1 MNLRKRIIFE
11 LERLRRKNLQQLH
24 PLQQL
29 FWESTLRCNV
39 HCLHCGSDCS
49 SSETTPDMPAEDFLR
64 VIDQSITPHVDPH
77 KVLIIIS
84 GGEPLMRKD
93 LAQVG
98 AALKQRGYPWGMVTN
113 GLALTEKRFKEL
125 LAAGLRSIA
134 ISFDGLELD
143 HNWLRQHPLAF
154 EGATRAIKL
163 AAQFGVQEFRSLEV
177 LISTEGL
184 ERVSANANGQEN
196 TTEQA
201 QSAAEPLNSSSAAS
215 APLNSSSAA
224 SEPLNLGTSEPLNSS
239 SATSEPLNRGEA
251 SPEQRSALVWDVV
264 TCVNQRTINQ
274 LDEIQQYLWS
284 IGVRNWRLITID
296 PMGRA
301 AENPEL
307 ILTHEQHRQVL
318 EYIKEK
324 RKEGLHISYSCEGFM
339 PEYEMEIRDHLF
351 HCAAGISIASIL
363 VDGSISAC
371 TSVRGKYYQGNIY
384 KDDFWEVWENGFKDY
399 RNRKWMKKLEPCN
412 DCKLWRYC
420 EGGGMHLRREDG
432 ALMLCHHNKL
442 QGE

>member
-1 MNLRKRIIFE
+1 MKLRKRIIFE

-49 SSETTPDMPAEDFLR
+49 SSEVTPDMPAEDFLR

-93 LAQVG
+93 LADVG
-98 AALKQRGYPWGMVTN
+98 MALKQRGYPWGMVTN

-163 AAQFGVQEFRSLEV
+163 AAQYGVQRG
-177 LISTEGL
+177 STVVQHGSKL
-184 ERVSANANGQEN
+184 SNTEREALNNIEQVPAPAEQPNG
-196 TTEQA
+196 
-201 QSAAEPLNSSSAAS
+201 
-215 APLNSSSAA
+215 
-224 SEPLNLGTSEPLNSS
+224 
-239 SATSEPLNRGEA
+239 
-251 SPEQRSALVWDVV
+251 LVWDVV
-264 TCVNQRTINQ
+264 TCVNQRTIHQ
-274 LDEIQQYLWS
+274 LDEMQKYLWS

-301 AENPEL
+301 ADNPEL
-307 ILTHEQHRQVL
+307 ILTPNQHRQL
-318 EYIKEK
+318 LDYIREK

-384 KDDFWEVWENGFKDY
+384 KDDFWEVWENGFEPY
-399 RNRKWMKKLEPCN
+399 RNRKWMKKLEPCK
-412 DCKLWRYC
+412 DCKLFRYC

-442 QGE
+442 TVNN

>member
-49 SSETTPDMPAEDFLR
+49 SSEITPDMPAEDFLR
-64 VIDQSITPHVDPH
+64 VIDQSVTPHVDPH

-93 LAQVG
+93 LAEVG

-125 LAAGLRSIA
+125 MAAGLRSIA

-163 AAQFGVQEFRSLEV
+163 AAA
-177 LISTEGL
+177 T
-184 ERVSANANGQEN
+184 
-196 TTEQA
+196 
-201 QSAAEPLNSSSAAS
+201 PL
-215 APLNSSSAA
+215 L
-224 SEPLNLGTSEPLNSS
+224 T
-239 SATSEPLNRGEA
+239 
-251 SPEQRSALVWDVV
+251 WDVV

-274 LDEIQQYLWS
+274 LDEMQQYLWS

-301 AENPEL
+301 EENPEL
-307 ILTHEQHRQVL
+307 LLTPDQHRQL
-318 EYIKEK
+318 LDYIREK
-324 RKEGLHISYSCEGFM
+324 RKQGLHISYSCEGFM
-339 PEYEMEIRDHLF
+339 PDYELEVRDHLF
-351 HCAAGISIASIL
+351 HCAAGVSVASIL
-363 VDGSISAC
+363 IDGSISAC
-371 TSVRGKYYQGNIY
+371 TSIRGKYYQGNIY
-384 KDDFWEVWENGFKDY
+384 KDDFWDVWENRFEPY
-399 RNRKWMKKLEPCN
+399 RNRKWMRQLEPCN
-412 DCKLWRYC
+412 NCKLFRYC

-432 ALMLCHHNKL
+432 VLMLCHHCKL
-442 QGE
+442 NN

>member
-1 MNLRKRIIFE
+1 MKLRQRIIFE

-49 SSETTPDMPAEDFLR
+49 SSETMPDMPAGDFLH
-64 VIDQSITPHVDPH
+64 VLDKSVTPHVDPH

-93 LAQVG
+93 LAEVG

-113 GLALTEKRFKEL
+113 GLALTEKRFREL
-125 LAAGLRSIA
+125 IAAGLRSMA
-134 ISFDGLELD
+134 ISFDGMELD

-163 AAQFGVQEFRSLEV
+163 AAATMSL
-177 LISTEGL
+177 T
-184 ERVSANANGQEN
+184 
-196 TTEQA
+196 
-201 QSAAEPLNSSSAAS
+201 
-215 APLNSSSAA
+215 
-224 SEPLNLGTSEPLNSS
+224 
-239 SATSEPLNRGEA
+239 
-251 SPEQRSALVWDVV
+251 WDVV
-264 TCVNQRTINQ
+264 TCVNQRSIKQ
-274 LDEIQQYLWS
+274 LDEMQQYLWS

-301 AENPEL
+301 ADNPEL
-307 ILTHEQHRQVL
+307 LLTPEQHRYVL
-318 EYIKEK
+318 DYIREK
-324 RKEGLHISYSCEGFM
+324 RKQGLHISYSCEGFM
-339 PEYEMEIRDHLF
+339 PDYEMEIRDHLF
-351 HCAAGISIASIL
+351 HCAAGVSVASIL
-363 VDGSISAC
+363 IDGSISAC

-384 KDDFWEVWENGFKDY
+384 HDDFWEVWENGFKDY
-399 RNRKWMKKLEPCN
+399 RNREWMRKLAPCN
-412 DCKLWRYC
+412 DCKLFRYC

-432 ALMLCHHNKL
+432 ALMLCHHKKL
-442 QGE
+442 YECSTKVTQG

>member
-1 MNLRKRIIFE
+1 MNLRKRVIFE

-49 SSETTPDMPAEDFLR
+49 SSEVTPDMPAEDFLR
-64 VIDQSITPHVDPH
+64 VIDQSVTSHVDPH

-93 LAQVG
+93 LAEVG

-125 LAAGLRSIA
+125 MAAGLRSIA

-163 AAQFGVQEFRSLEV
+163 AAA
-177 LISTEGL
+177 T
-184 ERVSANANGQEN
+184 
-196 TTEQA
+196 
-201 QSAAEPLNSSSAAS
+201 PL
-215 APLNSSSAA
+215 L
-224 SEPLNLGTSEPLNSS
+224 T
-239 SATSEPLNRGEA
+239 
-251 SPEQRSALVWDVV
+251 WDVV

-274 LDEIQQYLWS
+274 LDEMQQYLWS

-301 AENPEL
+301 EENPEL
-307 ILTHEQHRQVL
+307 LLTPDQHRQL
-318 EYIKEK
+318 LDYIREK
-324 RKEGLHISYSCEGFM
+324 RKQGLHISYSCEGFM
-339 PEYEMEIRDHLF
+339 PDYELEVRDHLF
-351 HCAAGISIASIL
+351 HCAAGVSVASIL
-363 VDGSISAC
+363 IDGSISAC
-371 TSVRGKYYQGNIY
+371 TSIRGKYYQGNIY
-384 KDDFWEVWENGFKDY
+384 KDDFWDVWENRFEPY
-399 RNRKWMKKLEPCN
+399 RNRKWMRQLEPCN
-412 DCKLWRYC
+412 NCKLFRYC

-432 ALMLCHHNKL
+432 VLMLCHYCKL
-442 QGE
+442 NS

>member
-1 MNLRKRIIFE
+1 MNFRKRIIFE

-49 SSETTPDMPAEDFLR
+49 SSELTPDMPAEDFLR
-64 VIDQSITPHVDPH
+64 VIDQSVTPHVDPH

-84 GGEPLMRKD
+84 GGEPLMRTD

-113 GLALTEKRFKEL
+113 GLALTPKRFKEL
-125 LAAGLRSIA
+125 MQNGLRSMA
-134 ISFDGLELD
+134 ISFDGMKD
-143 HNWLRQHPLAF
+143 NHNWLRQHPLAF

-163 AAQFGVQEFRSLEV
+163 AAQYSQSILNPSLKGRTSEQEKDSLPLAGSPMTPASWGAFR
-177 LISTEGL
+177 EGL
-184 ERVSANANGQEN
+184 GVG
-196 TTEQA
+196 
-201 QSAAEPLNSSSAAS
+201 
-215 APLNSSSAA
+215 
-224 SEPLNLGTSEPLNSS
+224 
-239 SATSEPLNRGEA
+239 
-251 SPEQRSALVWDVV
+251 ALIWDVV
-264 TCVNQRTINQ
+264 TCVNQRTIHQ
-274 LDEIQQYLWS
+274 LEEMQQYLWS

-307 ILTHEQHRQVL
+307 LLTPEQHRQL
-318 EYIKEK
+318 LDYIREK
-324 RKEGLHISYSCEGFM
+324 RKQGLHISYSCEGFM
-339 PEYEMEIRDHLF
+339 PEYELEVRDHLF
-351 HCAAGISIASIL
+351 HCAAGVSVASIL
-363 VDGSISAC
+363 IDGSISAC

-384 KDDFWEVWENGFKDY
+384 KDDFWDVWENRFEPY
-399 RNRKWMKKLEPCN
+399 RNREWMRKQEPCN
-412 DCKLWRYC
+412 TCKLFRYC

-432 ALMLCHHNKL
+432 SLMLCHHNKL
-442 QGE
+442 KV

>member
-1 MNLRKRIIFE
+1 MKLRKRIIFE

-39 HCLHCGSDCS
+39 YCLHCGSDCS
-49 SSETTPDMPAEDFLR
+49 SSEITPDMPAEDFLR
-64 VIDQSITPHVDPH
+64 VIDQSVTPHVDPH

-84 GGEPLMRKD
+84 GGEPLMRTD

-125 LAAGLRSIA
+125 MQSGLRSVA
-134 ISFDGLELD
+134 ISFDGMKD
-143 HNWLRQHPLAF
+143 NHNWLRQHPLAF

-163 AAQFGVQEFRSLEV
+163 AAQYGVQRG
-177 LISTEGL
+177 STVVQHSSKL
-184 ERVSANANGQEN
+184 SNSEREALNNI
-196 TTEQA
+196 EQA
-201 QSAAEPLNSSSAAS
+201 PAPAEQP
-215 APLNSSSAA
+215 
-224 SEPLNLGTSEPLNSS
+224 
-239 SATSEPLNRGEA
+239 NR
-251 SPEQRSALVWDVV
+251 LIWDVV
-264 TCVNQRTINQ
+264 TCVNQRTIHQ
-274 LDEIQQYLWS
+274 LDEMREYLWS

-307 ILTHEQHRQVL
+307 LLTPEQHRQL
-318 EYIKEK
+318 LDYIREK
-324 RKEGLHISYSCEGFM
+324 RKQGLHISYSCEGFM
-339 PEYEMEIRDHLF
+339 PDYELEVRDHLF
-351 HCAAGISIASIL
+351 HCAAGVSVASIL
-363 VDGSISAC
+363 IDGSISAC

-384 KDDFWEVWENGFKDY
+384 KDDFWEVWENGFEPY
-399 RNRKWMKKLEPCN
+399 RNRKWMKQLEPCDN
-412 DCKLWRYC
+412 CKLFRYC

-432 ALMLCHHNKL
+432 NLMLCHHNKL
-442 QGE
+442 KADNGNRGKLVKDL

>member
-49 SSETTPDMPAEDFLR
+49 SSEVTPDMPAEDFLR
-64 VIDQSITPHVDPH
+64 VIDQSVTPHVDPH

-93 LAQVG
+93 LAEVG

-163 AAQFGVQEFRSLEV
+163 AAQYGVQRG
-177 LISTEGL
+177 STVVQHGSKL
-184 ERVSANANGQEN
+184 SNTEREALNNI
-196 TTEQA
+196 EQA
-201 QSAAEPLNSSSAAS
+201 PAPAEQPN
-215 APLNSSSAA
+215 
-224 SEPLNLGTSEPLNSS
+224 G
-239 SATSEPLNRGEA
+239 
-251 SPEQRSALVWDVV
+251 LVWDVV

-274 LDEIQQYLWS
+274 LDEMQQYLWS

-307 ILTHEQHRQVL
+307 ILTPEQHRQL
-318 EYIKEK
+318 LDYIREK
-324 RKEGLHISYSCEGFM
+324 RKQGLHISYSCEGFM

-363 VDGSISAC
+363 IDGSISAC

-384 KDDFWEVWENGFKDY
+384 KDDFWEVWENGFEPY

-412 DCKLWRYC
+412 NCKLFRYC
-420 EGGGMHLRREDG
+420 EGGGMHLRQEDG

-442 QGE
+442 MGSNG

>member
-49 SSETTPDMPAEDFLR
+49 SSEVTPDMPAEDFLS
-64 VIDQSITPHVDPH
+64 VIDQSVTPYVDPH

-93 LAQVG
+93 LAEVG

-125 LAAGLRSIA
+125 LAAGLRSMA
-134 ISFDGLELD
+134 ISFDGLELN

-163 AAQFGVQEFRSLEV
+163 AAQYSQSILNPSLKGRTSEQEKDSLPFR
-177 LISTEGL
+177 EGL
-184 ERVSANANGQEN
+184 GVGSF
-196 TTEQA
+196 
-201 QSAAEPLNSSSAAS
+201 
-215 APLNSSSAA
+215 
-224 SEPLNLGTSEPLNSS
+224 
-239 SATSEPLNRGEA
+239 
-251 SPEQRSALVWDVV
+251 VWDVV

-274 LDEIQQYLWS
+274 LDEMREYLWS

-307 ILTHEQHRQVL
+307 LLTPEQHRQL
-318 EYIKEK
+318 LDYIREK
-324 RKEGLHISYSCEGFM
+324 RKQGLHISYSCEGFM
-339 PEYEMEIRDHLF
+339 PDYELEVRDHLF
-351 HCAAGISIASIL
+351 HCAAGVSVASIL
-363 VDGSISAC
+363 IDGSISAC
-371 TSVRGKYYQGNIY
+371 TSIRGKYYQGNIY
-384 KDDFWEVWENGFKDY
+384 KDDFGEVWENGFTAY
-399 RNRKWMKKLEPCN
+399 RNRKWMKQLEPCIN
-412 DCKLWRYC
+412 CKLFRYC

-432 ALMLCHHNKL
+432 TLMLCHHHKL
-442 QGE
+442 STDN

>member
-1 MNLRKRIIFE
+1 MTIRQRILFE
-11 LERLRRKNLQQLH
+11 LERFRRKNLQHWH

-49 SSETTPDMPAEDFLR
+49 SSEVTPDMPAEDFLR
-64 VIDQSITPHVDPH
+64 VIDQSVTPYVDPH

-93 LAQVG
+93 LAEVG

-125 LAAGLRSIA
+125 MAAGLRSMA

-163 AAQFGVQEFRSLEV
+163 AAAMPS
-177 LISTEGL
+177 
-184 ERVSANANGQEN
+184 
-196 TTEQA
+196 
-201 QSAAEPLNSSSAAS
+201 
-215 APLNSSSAA
+215 
-224 SEPLNLGTSEPLNSS
+224 
-239 SATSEPLNRGEA
+239 
-251 SPEQRSALVWDVV
+251 LVWDVV
-264 TCVNQRTINQ
+264 TCVNQRTILQ
-274 LDEIQQYLWS
+274 LDEMREYLWS

-307 ILTHEQHRQVL
+307 ILTSEQHRYL
-318 EYIKEK
+318 LDYIREQ

-339 PEYEMEIRDHLF
+339 PDYELEVRDHLF
-351 HCAAGISIASIL
+351 HCAAGVSVASIL
-363 VDGSISAC
+363 IDGSISAC
-371 TSVRGKYYQGNIY
+371 TSIRGKYYQGNIY
-384 KDDFWEVWENGFKDY
+384 KDDFWQVWENGFADY
-399 RNRKWMKKLEPCN
+399 RNRQWMKQKEPCK
-412 DCKLWRYC
+412 DCQLFRYC

-432 ALMLCHHNKL
+432 SLMLCHQNKITTFD
-442 QGE
+442 

>member
-1 MNLRKRIIFE
+1 MKLRKRIIFE

-49 SSETTPDMPAEDFLR
+49 SSEVTPDMPAEDFLR
-64 VIDQSITPHVDPH
+64 VIDQSITPHVDQH

-98 AALKQRGYPWGMVTN
+98 TALKQRGYPWGMVTN

-125 LAAGLRSIA
+125 LAAGLRSMA

-163 AAQFGVQEFRSLEV
+163 AAATPSL
-177 LISTEGL
+177 T
-184 ERVSANANGQEN
+184 
-196 TTEQA
+196 
-201 QSAAEPLNSSSAAS
+201 
-215 APLNSSSAA
+215 
-224 SEPLNLGTSEPLNSS
+224 
-239 SATSEPLNRGEA
+239 
-251 SPEQRSALVWDVV
+251 WDVV

-274 LDEIQQYLWS
+274 LDEMQEYLWS

-307 ILTHEQHRQVL
+307 ILTPEQHCQL
-318 EYIKEK
+318 LDYIREK
-324 RKEGLHISYSCEGFM
+324 RKQGLHISYSCEGFM
-339 PEYEMEIRDHLF
+339 PEYEMDIRDHLF
-351 HCAAGISIASIL
+351 HCAAGVSIASIL
-363 VDGSISAC
+363 IDGSISAC

-384 KDDFWEVWENGFKDY
+384 KDDFWEVWENGFKPY
-399 RNRKWMKKLEPCN
+399 RNRQWMKQLEPCN

-432 ALMLCHHNKL
+432 ELMLCHNNKL
-442 QGE
+442 QEGCAKVAQR

>member
-49 SSETTPDMPAEDFLR
+49 SSEITPDMPAEDFLR
-64 VIDQSITPHVDPH
+64 VIDQSVTPHVDPH

-93 LAQVG
+93 LAEVG

-125 LAAGLRSIA
+125 MAAGLRSIA

-163 AAQFGVQEFRSLEV
+163 AAQYGVQRG
-177 LISTEGL
+177 STVVQHGSKL
-184 ERVSANANGQEN
+184 SNTEREALNNI
-196 TTEQA
+196 EQA
-201 QSAAEPLNSSSAAS
+201 LAPAEQSN
-215 APLNSSSAA
+215 
-224 SEPLNLGTSEPLNSS
+224 G
-239 SATSEPLNRGEA
+239 
-251 SPEQRSALVWDVV
+251 LVWDVV

-274 LDEIQQYLWS
+274 LDEMQQYLWS

-307 ILTHEQHRQVL
+307 ILTPEQHRQVL
-318 EYIKEK
+318 DYIREK
-324 RKEGLHISYSCEGFM
+324 RKQGLHISYSCEGFM
-339 PEYEMEIRDHLF
+339 PDYEMEVRDHLF

-384 KDDFWEVWENGFKDY
+384 KDDFWEVWENGFEPY

-412 DCKLWRYC
+412 NCKLFRYC

-442 QGE
+442 MGHG

>member
-49 SSETTPDMPAEDFLR
+49 SSEITPDMPAEDFLR
-64 VIDQSITPHVDPH
+64 VIDQSVTPHVDPH

-93 LAQVG
+93 LAEVG

-125 LAAGLRSIA
+125 MAAGLRSIA

-163 AAQFGVQEFRSLEV
+163 AAQYGVQRG
-177 LISTEGL
+177 STVVQHGSKL
-184 ERVSANANGQEN
+184 SNTEREALNNI
-196 TTEQA
+196 EQA
-201 QSAAEPLNSSSAAS
+201 LAPAEQSN
-215 APLNSSSAA
+215 
-224 SEPLNLGTSEPLNSS
+224 G
-239 SATSEPLNRGEA
+239 
-251 SPEQRSALVWDVV
+251 LVWDVV

-274 LDEIQQYLWS
+274 LDEMQQYLWS

-307 ILTHEQHRQVL
+307 ILTPEQHRQVL
-318 EYIKEK
+318 DYIREK
-324 RKEGLHISYSCEGFM
+324 RKQGLHISYSCEGFM
-339 PEYEMEIRDHLF
+339 PDYEMEVRDHLF

-363 VDGSISAC
+363 IDGSISAC

-384 KDDFWEVWENGFKDY
+384 KDDFWEVWENGFEPY

-412 DCKLWRYC
+412 NCKLFRYC

-442 QGE
+442 MGHG

>member
-1 MNLRKRIIFE
+1 MANIFNPYARPLYVMSKPAGAHCNLACDYCYYLEKAHLYDEKSARHNLTDE
-11 LERLRRKNLQQLH
+11 LLEKFIKQYIGSQTMH
-24 PLQQL
+24 EVL
-29 FWESTLRCNV
+29 FTW
-39 HCLHCGSDCS
+39 H
-49 SSETTPDMPAEDFLR
+49 
-64 VIDQSITPHVDPH
+64 
-77 KVLIIIS
+77 

-93 LAQVG
+93 LAEVG

-125 LAAGLRSIA
+125 MAAGLRSIA

-163 AAQFGVQEFRSLEV
+163 AAQYGVQRG
-177 LISTEGL
+177 STVVQHSSKL
-184 ERVSANANGQEN
+184 SNTEREALNNI
-196 TTEQA
+196 EQA
-201 QSAAEPLNSSSAAS
+201 PAPAEQP
-215 APLNSSSAA
+215 
-224 SEPLNLGTSEPLNSS
+224 
-239 SATSEPLNRGEA
+239 
-251 SPEQRSALVWDVV
+251 SALVWDVV

-274 LDEIQQYLWS
+274 LDEMQQYLWS

-307 ILTHEQHRQVL
+307 ILTPEQHRQVL
-318 EYIKEK
+318 DYIREK

-363 VDGSISAC
+363 IDGSISAC
-371 TSVRGKYYQGNIY
+371 TSVRGNYAQGNIY
-384 KDDFWEVWENGFKDY
+384 RDRFINIFECICFTS
-399 RNRKWMKKLEPCN
+399 RKNICRKFFEL
-412 DCKLWRYC
+412 DRFV
-420 EGGGMHLRREDG
+420 HLI
-432 ALMLCHHNKL
+432 
-442 QGE
+442 